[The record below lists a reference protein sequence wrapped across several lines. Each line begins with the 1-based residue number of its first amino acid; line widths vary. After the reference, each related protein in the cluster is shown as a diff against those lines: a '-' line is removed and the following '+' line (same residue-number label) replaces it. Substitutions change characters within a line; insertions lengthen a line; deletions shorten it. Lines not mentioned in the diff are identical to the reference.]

1 MLKWSLTAA
10 PSDRFSAGRRLR
22 MVYREEAE
30 MKSRTKIA
38 LVFGF
43 GTLLIVIGFLAITSF
58 WGAER
63 IYRDVSAI
71 HDTYRSDSA
80 LLDDIH
86 TDVYIAAILTRDYLM
101 DPQTTTAVQYQ
112 NDLLARR
119 TSMEKHLA
127 DLALMMV
134 PEGSLA
140 LERLR
145 REVDV
150 YWNLL
155 DPIFEWDPAQ
165 KATIGY
171 NFLQQQVIPRRKA
184 VLSLTNEID
193 LLNAVNLRKE
203 QQKINESQREFRR
216 YVVGMSALAL
226 ASALLVAGVSFMQIY
241 RLEKRSEEERQRTEH
256 AEQELR
262 FLSQKLVQAQEV
274 ERKSISR
281 ELHDEIGQMLT
292 GLKLEIRNLEELRTS
307 PGTGFQEHL
316 AEARNLAERTLRA
329 VRNLAMGLRPSMLD
343 DLGLAPALQWQVREF
358 SRLNGIPATAEID
371 GDLDK
376 LPEEVCTC
384 VYRVVQESL
393 TNCARHA
400 QAKNVHVTLHG
411 SRSRIIMTVQDD
423 GIGFDPSSAPS
434 RGLGL
439 IGMEERVRELR
450 GKMAISSLPN
460 RGTLLEISI
469 PMMQEGAQ

>member
-1 MLKWSLTAA
+1 
-10 PSDRFSAGRRLR
+10 

-307 PGTGFQEHL
+307 PGPVFQEHII
-316 AEARNLAERTLRA
+316 EAKNLAEKTLRA
-329 VRNLAMGLRPSMLD
+329 ARNLAMGLRPSMLD

-371 GDLDK
+371 GELDH
-376 LPEEVCTC
+376 LPEEMCTC

-400 QAKNVHVTLHG
+400 RAKNVHVTLHG
-411 SRSRIIMTVQDD
+411 SRSRITMTVQDD
-423 GIGFDPSSAPS
+423 GIGFDPSNALS

-450 GKMAISSLPN
+450 GKMAIRSEPN

-469 PMMQEGAQ
+469 PMMQEGAL

>member
-1 MLKWSLTAA
+1 
-10 PSDRFSAGRRLR
+10 
-22 MVYREEAE
+22 

-43 GTLLIVIGFLAITSF
+43 GTLLIVIGFLALTAF

-71 HDTYRSDSA
+71 HDSYRSGSA

-101 DPQTTTAVQYQ
+101 DPQATTAVQYQ

-119 TSMEKHLA
+119 ASMEKHLA
-127 DLALMMV
+127 DLALMMG
-134 PEGSLA
+134 PEGRLA

-145 REVDV
+145 REVNA

-155 DPIFEWDPAQ
+155 DPIFEWDPDQ
-165 KATIGY
+165 KAAIGY
-171 NFLQQQVIPRRKA
+171 RFLQQQVIPRRKA

-193 LLNAVNLRKE
+193 VLNAVNLRKE

-226 ASALLVAGVSFMQIY
+226 ASALLVAGVSFFQIS
-241 RLEKRSEEERQRTEH
+241 RLEKRSAEERQRIEH

-262 FLSQKLVQAQEV
+262 LLSQKLVQAQEE

-292 GLKLEIRNLEELRTS
+292 GLRLEIRNLEELRTS
-307 PGTGFQEHL
+307 PGPAFQEHL
-316 AEARNLAERTLRA
+316 AEARNLAEKTLRG

-400 QAKNVHVTLHG
+400 QAKKVHVTLHG
-411 SRSRIIMTVQDD
+411 SRSGIIVTVQDD
-423 GIGFDPSSAPS
+423 GVGFDTSSAPS

-450 GKMAISSLPN
+450 GKMAISSQPN

-469 PMMQEGAQ
+469 PMMREGLQ

>member
-1 MLKWSLTAA
+1 MM
-10 PSDRFSAGRRLR
+10 DH
-22 MVYREEAE
+22 EEAE
-30 MKSRTKIA
+30 MRSRTKIA

-43 GTLLIVIGFLAITSF
+43 GTLLVLIGFLAITSF
-58 WGAER
+58 WRAER
-63 IYRDVSAI
+63 IYRDVSTI
-71 HDTYRSDSA
+71 HDTQRSGSA

-101 DPQTTTAVQYQ
+101 DPQATTAVQYR

-119 TSMEKHLA
+119 ASMEKHLA
-127 DLALMMV
+127 DLALIVV
-134 PEGSLA
+134 PEGRLA

-145 REVDV
+145 REVNV
-150 YWNLL
+150 YWSLL
-155 DPIFEWDPAQ
+155 NPIFEWDPDQ
-165 KATIGY
+165 KAAIGY
-171 NFLQQQVIPRRKA
+171 QFLQQQVIPRRRA

-193 LLNAVNLRKE
+193 VLNAVNLQKAR
-203 QQKINESQREFRR
+203 QKISESQGEFRR

-226 ASALLVAGVSFMQIY
+226 SLALLVAGVSFFQIS
-241 RLEKRSEEERQRTEH
+241 RLEKRSEEERQRIQH

-262 FLSQKLVQAQEV
+262 FLSQKLVQAQEE

-292 GLKLEIRNLEELRTS
+292 GLRLEIRNLEELRTS
-307 PGTGFQEHL
+307 PGPAFQEHL

-371 GDLDK
+371 GDLHK

-411 SRSRIIMTVQDD
+411 SRSRIVMTVKDD
-423 GIGFDPSSAPS
+423 GIGFDSSGAPS